1 MIYSYFSN
9 YSCFWHKISLV
20 ISFIIRLSMKVFCI
34 ILARGGSKQIKNK
47 NLVKIKSKPM
57 IYYTISQAL
66 NSKMVSQVWVSSDD
80 RKILSYSSKLG
91 SKIIKRPSKYASDFS
106 SSESAWLHAIK
117 FIRKIGENPDLIL
130 APQVTSP
137 KRPKGIFDKVIKF
150 FVNKKYDSLMSSN
163 KINPPNIWHK
173 SSGGKLKKKIHNNY
187 IPRQKIVGNYNE
199 NGSFYLFKTSKF
211 LKKKKRLFGK
221 IGMYELNKKY
231 ELEIDNLDDLKKIQ
245 I

>member
-1 MIYSYFSN
+1 
-9 YSCFWHKISLV
+9 
-20 ISFIIRLSMKVFCI
+20 MKVFCI

-173 SSGGKLKKKIHNNY
+173 SSGGKLKKN
-187 IPRQKIVGNYNE
+187 
-199 NGSFYLFKTSKF
+199 S
-211 LKKKKRLFGK
+211 
-221 IGMYELNKKY
+221 
-231 ELEIDNLDDLKKIQ
+231 
-245 I
+245 